1 MIKVFYDP
9 LSKGFYQSDFHKDI
23 PSSAIEIT
31 NKLRWELV
39 QGQSEG
45 KEIFI
50 QDGIV
55 GLVSKTSSI
64 SDSQIES
71 LRLQAY
77 ADPVTG
83 SDRYFSESMSLQVE
97 GCAVTSVEVKAA
109 KAKGLARKKEIQA
122 QYPWQSK

>member
-23 PSSAIEIT
+23 PPSAIEIT

-45 KEIFI
+45 KEILI
-50 QDGIV
+50 QDGVV